1 MAEWVIDFIQSH
13 GLPAIALLMFLENV
27 FPPLPSE
34 LIMPFAGF
42 AAAKGN
48 LNIVLVAFAGAVGS
62 VAGAVF
68 WYWVGLRFGVERVQR
83 WAATYGTYLAMSSD
97 DVGRAE
103 TWFKRRGTLAVFF
116 GRLVP
121 AVRTLIS
128 VPAGMVAMRP
138 AKFLLWTF
146 AGSLLWSG
154 LLAGVGFF
162 LGDRFEQATHWL
174 DVATKVILAFLVAA
188 YLWRVARL
196 RRSRA

>member
-1 MAEWVIDFIQSH
+1 MTEWVIGFIQSS

-42 AAAKGN
+42 AAAKGDLN
-48 LNIVLVAFAGAVGS
+48 LVLVVIAGAIGS
-62 VAGAVF
+62 VAGAVL
-68 WYWVGLRFGVERVQR
+68 WYWAGRRFGVEQVQR
-83 WAATYGTYLAMSSD
+83 WAADHGTYLAMSSD

-103 TWFKRRGTLAVFF
+103 EWFKRHGTLAVFF

-138 AKFLLWTF
+138 WKFLLWSL

-154 LLAGVGFF
+154 MLAGAGFY
-162 LGDRFEQATHWL
+162 LGDRFENATRWL
-174 DVATKVILAFLVAA
+174 DLATKVILACVVVA
-188 YLWRVARL
+188 YLWRVVKL